1 MSGKPFVPVV
11 GSDGRPL
18 MPCTGKRARLL
29 LERGRARVYRRM
41 PFTLQLKDRSQD
53 DCDLQPL
60 QLKIDPGSRGT
71 GLAVARVDPAG
82 ALVVVHLYEVEHRGL
97 KIRDKLRSRA
107 MLRRGRRQRKTR
119 YRLARFDN
127 RTKPEGW
134 LPPSLMHRVHTTM
147 TWVKRLQAQY
157 PISMIGVESVKFD
170 MHKLRHPEI
179 YGVEYQ
185 HGELYKSEIKEYLL
199 EKWGRK
205 CAYCDETKVSR
216 FEVDHG
222 TPRSRGGADSVGNF
236 VLSCHTCNHDR
247 KKNQT
252 VQEFLAHDPVRRDHI
267 LRMLKAPLNDAAAVN
282 TTRNR
287 LIAELETTNLPI
299 FSGTGAQT
307 KYNRITHGV
316 PKSHALDALCIGTVR
331 AVKHWNRP
339 TQVVKAIGHGTY
351 QRTLPDKY
359 GFPRLQR
366 ARSKTAF
373 GFTTGDLV
381 RAMNHRGSHIGRVSV
396 RQNGG
401 FVIHIGYKFE
411 TASYRNCQ
419 LLQKGDGYQY
429 YQRPASEHSTDR
441 PTPL

>member
-41 PFTLQLKDRSQD
+41 PFTIQLKDRSQD
-53 DCDLQPL
+53 DCELQPL

-71 GLAVARVDPAG
+71 GLAITRADKEGELSVIA
-82 ALVVVHLYEVEHRGL
+82 LYELEHRGIQ
-97 KIRDKLRSRA
+97 IRDKLRSRA
-107 MLRRGRRQRKTR
+107 MFRRARRQRKTR
-119 YRLARFDN
+119 YRQPRFDN

-134 LPPSLMHRVHTTM
+134 LAPSLMHRVHTTM
-147 TWVKRLQAQY
+147 TWVRRLQAQY
-157 PISMIGVESVKFD
+157 PITSICVESVKFD

-179 YGVEYQ
+179 HGVQYQ
-185 HGELYKSEIKEYLL
+185 HGELYKYEVKEYLL
-199 EKWGRK
+199 EKWGRR
-205 CAYCDETKVSR
+205 CAYCDNPKVSR
-216 FEVDHG
+216 FEIDHG
-222 TPRSRGGADSVGNF
+222 TPRSRGGADSIWNF

-252 VQEFLAHDPVRRDHI
+252 VEEFLAHDPVRRDRI
-267 LRMLKAPLNDAAAVN
+267 LRMLKEPLNDAAAVN

-287 LIAELETTNLPI
+287 LVAELKTTNLPI
-299 FSGTGAQT
+299 FTGTGGQT
-307 KYNRITHGV
+307 KYNRITHGI
-316 PKSHALDALCIGTVR
+316 PKSHALDAVCVGTVF

-351 QRTLPDKY
+351 QRTITDKY
-359 GFPRLQR
+359 GFPWHHR

-381 RAMNHRGSHIGRVSV
+381 RAKNRRGVHVGRVAV

-401 FVIHIGYKFE
+401 FAIHIGYGGE
-411 TASYRNCQ
+411 TATYRNCQ

-429 YQRPASEHSTDR
+429 WQRPASEHSTAR